1 MSIIPSTNCIQC
13 FFEPCINSL
22 SGFPV
27 GEVDVYFG
35 ITNELHSKHP
45 DLENSITSN
54 ERLRA
59 EKFHYPE
66 DRYTYIY
73 CHGLLRSILSKKL
86 RKDTSEIV
94 FSYDKNNKPG
104 LIGNP
109 CYFNITNDRGAFAF
123 VISKY
128 FYAGID
134 IEKAD
139 RRIDFIPIINT
150 FFNSAECEFIL
161 RSKVNTQEDF
171 ILLWTRKEALLKA
184 IGTGIITNLKQVTV
198 SEEINIIYK
207 ESFDNQIIEPLYDE
221 HFIYSEKVQEY
232 YLSVAIPQKT
242 DINLHQINEENI
254 NSYLT

>member
-1 MSIIPSTNCIQC
+1 MSIIVSTKCVQC
-13 FFEPCINSL
+13 SFVPDTGRSSN
-22 SGFPV
+22 FPV

-45 DLENSITSN
+45 ALENNITSN

-59 EKFHYPE
+59 EKLHYPE

-86 RKDTSEIV
+86 RKDPSEVV
-94 FSYDKNNKPG
+94 FCCDKNNKPG

-109 CYFNITNDRGAFAF
+109 CYFNITNDRGVFAF

-139 RRIDFIPIINT
+139 RRIDFVPIMNT
-150 FFNSAECEFIL
+150 YFNSVEREFIL
-161 RSKVNTQEDF
+161 GSKVNAQENF

-198 SEEINIIYK
+198 SEEKNIINK
-207 ESFDNQIIEPLYDE
+207 ESFDNQIIESVYDE
-221 HFIYSEKVQEY
+221 HFIYSEKVHEY
-232 YLSVAIPQKT
+232 YLSIAIPQKAE
-242 DINLHQINEENI
+242 INLHQINEENI
-254 NSYLT
+254 ISYLT